1 MLIPKKIIDNSDTTL
16 KDFLNEVLAVQ
27 PGTRLDITTAFF
39 SLQAYAMVKDN
50 LGQVRRF
57 RLLLGKAPEI
67 LTDAT
72 LGEELLRV
80 LREEVEG
87 YDLSRENENLVK
99 DFIQFVQQENV
110 EVRLYDKTFL
120 HGKAYIF
127 DNLVVI
133 GSSNFTP
140 SGLTHNTELNSV
152 SLEPE
157 ARYTRQEWF
166 EKFWVEARD
175 FKEELL
181 ELLEASRFGSKEY
194 TPYQIFIKALYEL
207 QKEDIEDILSVE
219 KAREDLPKSKIN
231 LAEFQEDA
239 VKRAFSRLRKYRGVL
254 VADSVGLGKTW
265 IAKRIIEEFGF
276 YRRRKFLVV

>member
-1 MLIPKKIIDNSDTTL
+1 MLIPKKIIDNSDITL

-27 PGTRLDITTAFF
+27 PGTHLDIATAFF
-39 SLQAYAMVKDN
+39 SLKAYAMVKDN

-140 SGLTHNTELNSV
+140 S
-152 SLEPE
+152 
-157 ARYTRQEWF
+157 
-166 EKFWVEARD
+166 D
-175 FKEELL
+175 F
-181 ELLEASRFGSKEY
+181 FN
-194 TPYQIFIKALYEL
+194 
-207 QKEDIEDILSVE
+207 IL
-219 KAREDLPKSKIN
+219 PP
-231 LAEFQEDA
+231 
-239 VKRAFSRLRKYRGVL
+239 
-254 VADSVGLGKTW
+254 
-265 IAKRIIEEFGF
+265 IA
-276 YRRRKFLVV
+276 